1 MGWVNGEATIVTT
14 IRVPQTGGIPTTKAS
29 VVRWLKQEGEAV
41 KRGEAVVE
49 LETDKVTYELDSPA
63 AGVVLKIVARE
74 AAEVPVGDPLCH
86 IGEPDDTVP
95 ES

>member
-1 MGWVNGEATIVTT
+1 MRDGEAAIVTT

-29 VVRWLKQEGEAV
+29 VVRWLKQEGDTV
-41 KRGEAVVE
+41 KLGEAVVE

-63 AGVVLKIVARE
+63 EGVVLKIVAKE
-74 AAEVPVGDPLCH
+74 TTEVPVGDPLCH
-86 IGEPDDTVP
+86 IGRPDDIVP